1 MTVPIISHS
10 RYTYSLHLEMKP
22 EWILKRKKKRLVA
35 LLKFIISIPILKN
48 VRNNKIPMCSQP
60 SFYFLTFCY
69 NCIRPLCVGER
80 IFLNETPQ
88 IDLKT
93 LTLSVA
99 FLTLSFSYINYKEG
113 LVSWP
118 LILSE
123 ESSCLL
129 WKGLRGAF
137 VCRGR
142 GWGRRGQEE
151 EWSPAGLGHVC
162 GWTALLWEHLGVS
175 LWTHRSRFIGA
186 GALGNFQRGRK
197 GRQPLPQVRHC
208 AGPWVGSKVRQKS

>member
-99 FLTLSFSYINYKEG
+99 FLTLSFSWLYAFSSIELASAAPIKIMSLATISLTSVIHIVIFKECKGNLLFACSAIIHFWRFTKMSVFKKLIFILTSPMSWQTFHRG
-113 LVSWP
+113 L
-118 LILSE
+118 L
-123 ESSCLL
+123 
-129 WKGLRGAF
+129 AM
-137 VCRGR
+137 
-142 GWGRRGQEE
+142 
-151 EWSPAGLGHVC
+151 
-162 GWTALLWEHLGVS
+162 
-175 LWTHRSRFIGA
+175 
-186 GALGNFQRGRK
+186 
-197 GRQPLPQVRHC
+197 
-208 AGPWVGSKVRQKS
+208 